1 MFLDKFSFLS
11 MGMVLSALKSA
22 LGSTS
27 VECELKLFA
36 LRLNSSKQW
45 KKDMS
50 VGSVLRLFEPR
61 LRIYKS
67 GNIPKSCKW
76 PGGI

>member
-1 MFLDKFSFLS
+1 MFLERLSFFSI
-11 MGMVLSALKSA
+11 GMVLSALKSA
-22 LGSTS
+22 FGSTR

-61 LRIYKS
+61 LRIYSS
-67 GNIPKSCKW
+67 GSMPKSYR
-76 PGGI
+76 